1 MESRGDKMLKNLFTK
16 SSEKKIKDELI
27 KDEIDKWSDSAKKML
42 IRLND
47 TQKKLQHEID
57 SNKIIWEKILKSDKW
72 DEESLMLS
80 VEYIKKINELI
91 CAIERIEN
99 IKISRNKKT

>member
-1 MESRGDKMLKNLFTK
+1 MLKNLFTK